1 MVSTPLQNI
10 SQNWIISPNRSENEK
25 IFETTTQKMWL
36 KILGARRLYTT
47 GCKTSICLLDAEGKS
62 YPKDNAN
69 GGLPW
74 RKEKKHLEQTQV
86 NYMCNLRIMTSTKGI
101 SIPNSKPPFFG
112 GFKKS
117 WVFPG
122 KKKHILG
129 EGYRV
134 LKLMCFLLQNSI
146 YNNWLSP
153 PRHTDWSSPR
163 SPTTAVP
170 AEIPGKQNARK
181 KQFRKRLGYFSRP

>member
-1 MVSTPLQNI
+1 MQEDYTPPGVKLRFAC
-10 SQNWIISPNRSENEK
+10 S
-25 IFETTTQKMWL
+25 M
-36 KILGARRLYTT
+36 
-47 GCKTSICLLDAEGKS
+47 
-62 YPKDNAN
+62 
-69 GGLPW
+69 
-74 RKEKKHLEQTQV
+74 RKEKVIQKIYYRKWWFTMKERKKTPWT
-86 NYMCNLRIMTSTKGI
+86 NTSKLHVQPKNHDI
-101 SIPNSKPPFFG
+101 YKRNIYLPNSKPPFLV
-112 GFKKS
+112 GFQKS